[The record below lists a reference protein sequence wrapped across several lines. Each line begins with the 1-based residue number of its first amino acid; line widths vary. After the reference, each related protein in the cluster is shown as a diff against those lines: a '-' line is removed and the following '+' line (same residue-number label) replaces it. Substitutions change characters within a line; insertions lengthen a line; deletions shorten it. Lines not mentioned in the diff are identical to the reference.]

1 MVICHVFSS
10 IRVGFSTA
18 PMCELCISAVVTT
31 CASPGGAAIQQQPGE
46 GTHPTCILPVV
57 FWEEDGFYFFFF
69 NFYSILETEIIFF
82 KIFAINVLMEK
93 GRSKISTQ

>member
-1 MVICHVFSS
+1 
-10 IRVGFSTA
+10 
-18 PMCELCISAVVTT
+18 MCELCISAVVTT

-46 GTHPTCILPVV
+46 GTHPTRIHPVV
-57 FWEEDGFYFFFF
+57 FGRRMAIIFF

-82 KIFAINVLMEK
+82 KIFAINVLREK